1 MTFNMKMDN
10 YGGIF
15 IQWKAKVIKRKE
27 LLMIHN
33 SKSQNPKL
41 NEKALSNRVYTVYHL
56 YETLQ

>member
-1 MTFNMKMDN
+1 MKMDN